1 MISQWEIARRDSPTR
16 RRYVE
21 WQNGLLTP
29 AAMASARF
37 VELPALRQTGLY
49 RRAALDA
56 LRCPV
61 GGGDAETYH
70 DLVEWPIDSDFWYRW
85 FEAGFVAGKVRPRN
99 LIMIDRALIHR
110 FPRVRYR
117 QVDAPPLYRWRQHAG
132 QHTRTQGRCS
142 LASLR
147 ACKVHFLLRRG
158 GPAHGAQASAPRT
171 NPSVTSPTSSHL
183 CCNSGRR
190 STSGRLAAH

>member
-70 DLVEWPIDSDFWYRW
+70 DLVEWPIDSDFWFRW
-85 FEAGFVAGKVRPRN
+85 YELGLVCGK
-99 LIMIDRALIHR
+99 LG
-110 FPRVRYR
+110 
-117 QVDAPPLYRWRQHAG
+117 APPLYLWRQHAG
-132 QHTRTQGRCS
+132 LDVQEAPRSGAEGAQGRVAHS
-142 LASLR
+142 
-147 ACKVHFLLRRG
+147 RR
-158 GPAHGAQASAPRT
+158 
-171 NPSVTSPTSSHL
+171 
-183 CCNSGRR
+183 
-190 STSGRLAAH
+190 